1 MVLTVLLIALIICI
15 FFGMPIGFSL
25 GVSAL
30 CSLASWGSIPLKLM
44 VQRMFTGIDSFP
56 LMAIPFFMLAGE
68 LMFSG
73 GMLTRLFKFADAL
86 VGHIRGG
93 LGHVNIV
100 ASMLFAGITG
110 SALADTAALGSMEIP
125 MMVEGGYDVDYSAAI
140 TAASSVVGPVIPPS
154 IPLVIYAVAAGNVS
168 IAGLFLAGAIPGILI
183 GVAMM
188 VYNYIVALKRN
199 YPRRETRITVMEFI
213 RIFRRAILVLMMPII
228 ILGGIL
234 SGIFT
239 PTEAS
244 AVAVAYAVIVGFFV
258 THELDF
264 KGLARALLNSGIGSG
279 VVLVVVGM
287 SSIVSWILATQ
298 QVPQIAAN
306 FFLSLTD
313 NPFVYL
319 LCVNVLLLFLGCFM
333 DPTPAIILV
342 TPILTPIAIALGIHP
357 LHFGLVVVINLI
369 IGLATPPV
377 GLCLFITCGIA
388 KISLERISRAVLPFV
403 LVQVA
408 TLLLVTYVPSISML
422 LPKLFG
428 YD

>member
-1 MVLTVLLIALIICI
+1 MVLIVLLVALIICI

-93 LGHVNIV
+93 LGHVNV
-100 ASMLFAGITG
+100 MASMLFAGITG

-140 TAASSVVGPVIPPS
+140 TAASSIVGPIIPPS
-154 IPLVIYAVAAGNVS
+154 IPMVIYAVAAGNVS
-168 IAGLFLAGAIPGILI
+168 IAALFLAGAIPGILI

-188 VYNYIVALKRN
+188 IYNYIVSLKRN
-199 YPRRETRITVMEFI
+199 YPRRETRITLMEFI

-313 NPFVYL
+313 NPFIYL
-319 LCVNVLLLFLGCFM
+319 LCVNALLLFLGCFM

-342 TPILTPIAIALGIHP
+342 TPILTPIAIALGIDP

-369 IGLATPPV
+369 VGLITPPV
-377 GLCLFITCGIA
+377 GLCLFIACGIA
-388 KISLERISRAVLPFV
+388 KISLERISKAVLPFV
-403 LVQVA
+403 LVEIAV
-408 TLLLVTYVPSISML
+408 LFLITYVPSICL
-422 LPKLFG
+422 FLPKLLG